1 MKKLILIITC
11 LLLISCSTPLLGV
24 RKDYS
29 ISVEGDSV
37 NAIIYPM
44 NVSEAYEYMKNLRRH
59 GYECNEQNTACEG
72 ENVYIYRVFDIKGQI
87 YLIVKQK

>member
-1 MKKLILIITC
+1 MKYLLIL
-11 LLLISCSTPLLGV
+11 LLLSSCAIPKLGV
-24 RKDYS
+24 KKDYS

-59 GYECNEQNTACEG
+59 GYECNEQNTECEG
-72 ENVYIYRVFDIKGQI
+72 ENVYIYRVFDVRGEI
-87 YLIVKQK
+87 YIIVKRK

>member
-1 MKKLILIITC
+1 MKNLILITTC
-11 LLLISCSTPLLGV
+11 LLFVSCSTPLLGV

-29 ISVEGDSV
+29 ISVEGDSI

-72 ENVYIYRVFDIKGQI
+72 ENVYIYRVFDNKGQI
-87 YLIVKQK
+87 YLIVKKK